1 MFILDF
7 RSILPATG
15 LSPPKN
21 LKVERQLMNSV
32 VISWLPPDDV
42 EPEQIKGFSI
52 RADGELKDMLIGPSR
67 TKAIVSDVKRD
78 KVEGFILIENVHS
91 KVFLHMRSC

>member
-1 MFILDF
+1 
-7 RSILPATG
+7 
-15 LSPPKN
+15 
-21 LKVERQLMNSV
+21 MNSV

-52 RADGELKDMLIGPSR
+52 RADGELKDMLIGTSR

-91 KVFLHMRSC
+91 KVFVIVAEENFAAHIFTVSPW